1 MANLLER
8 IRVWIDGEEKQHEAN
23 HAVKKILQAEKS
35 ESEKFLLEILQ
46 KIDEV
51 LMVEIVRLPSGIAYV
66 PSGFIVFLSDE
77 EEKKLPKDKRE
88 FFEQGL
94 SEVTLG
100 RAKEL
105 AGKSKLTVT
114 SFKINIRNDGT
125 LASGEIEVKAIFDK
139 SLKDTLLVTPTPQAT
154 ERQVADEDKETIKDF
169 GTIKDSDFK
178 LKALY
183 RLEIWQD
190 GKRINESPIAKHEIT
205 VGRDT
210 VSGKADVRLNSDNQK
225 ISRLHASIR
234 LEESDEVWVTSLG
247 QNPTIVSG
255 HTLMKDEQGRL
266 EKDGEIQ
273 IYEFTLR
280 LKFAQ

>member
-8 IRVWIDGEEKQHEAN
+8 IRLWIDGEEKQHEAN
-23 HAVKKILQAEKS
+23 QAVKKILEAEKS
-35 ESEKFLLEILQ
+35 ESEKFLLRILQ

-51 LMVEIVRLPSGIAYV
+51 LMAEIVRLPSGIAYV
-66 PSGFIVFLSDE
+66 PTGFTVFLSDE
-77 EEKKLPKDKRE
+77 EEKKMPKDKRE

-94 SEVTLG
+94 SEVTSG

-105 AGKSKLTVT
+105 AGKSKLTVAL
-114 SFKINIRNDGT
+114 FKINIRNDAT
-125 LASGEIEVKAIFDK
+125 LASGEIEVKPIFDK
-139 SLKDTLLVTPTPQAT
+139 SLKDTLPATPMPEAVD
-154 ERQVADEDKETIKDF
+154 RQVASEDKETIKDL

-178 LKALY
+178 FKPLY

-190 GKRINESPIAKHEIT
+190 GKRINEYPIIKREIT

-210 VSGKADVRLNSDNQK
+210 PNGKAHVRLKSDNQK
-225 ISRLHASIR
+225 ISRLHVSIR
-234 LEESDEVWVTSLG
+234 LEESGEVWVTSLG